1 MGNSK
6 NLRIF
11 NFVILLEN
19 DNESTNQDDVTTDH
33 EADVFGD
40 TRCKIDQW
48 RSILRQASQD
58 KNLWPTDMFKFTKII
73 SCDI

>member
-1 MGNSK
+1 MAGFPAAHQIMAVTLVVMGNSK

-40 TRCKIDQW
+40 TRCKIDQ
-48 RSILRQASQD
+48 
-58 KNLWPTDMFKFTKII
+58 
-73 SCDI
+73 

>member
-1 MGNSK
+1 MAVTLVVMGNSK

-40 TRCKIDQW
+40 TRCKIDQ
-48 RSILRQASQD
+48 
-58 KNLWPTDMFKFTKII
+58 
-73 SCDI
+73 